1 MTTSLHHLAITATD
15 LAKSAQGYDAILGV
29 LGYRRHITADTI
41 CTWSGPQ
48 PEILLYPAEGDDR
61 TPHQHGRPGWQHAA
75 FSVADRDTVH
85 AAHQAAV
92 DGGWTIVH
100 PPQEYDYTPGY
111 FATFIEDPD
120 GIRLEVAH
128 IPDLPDHG

>member
-1 MTTSLHHLAITATD
+1 MNTSLHHLAITATD
-15 LAKSAQGYDAILGV
+15 LTTSAQGYDAILGAI
-29 LGYRRHITADTI
+29 GYRRHITADTI

-48 PEILLYPAEGDDR
+48 PEILLYPTEGNDR

-85 AAHQAAV
+85 AAHQAAI
-92 DGGWTIVH
+92 DAGWTIVH
-100 PPQEYDYTPGY
+100 PPQEYDYMPGY
-111 FATFIEDPD
+111 FAAFLEDPD

-128 IPDLPDHG
+128 IPESGK